1 MEIHVELA
9 AETLFHLGPIP
20 VSNAM
25 LTTYIVMAI
34 VLIGSTIIARRA
46 QVIPSR
52 SQGAAE
58 TIVEFILS
66 LVDNTA
72 GRRNGRRIFPLIG
85 GLFIFILFA
94 NFSGIFPGVGS
105 IGVWQEEEPAAE
117 SEAAVVETEGEQDV
131 AEPAAEG
138 AAEEPAE
145 GAEGAAATEEE
156 PVAEG
161 AGATAEEEH
170 AAEEEHHE
178 VLVPLLRAP
187 TADIN
192 MTLAMALVT
201 FTTVQIVGIRAHGF
215 IGRIKHM
222 ADPPFLFPIEVISE
236 LSRIISLSARLF
248 GNVFAGEVLLGVMYA
263 MAAAIRI
270 AVIPVLFP
278 VVFLFLEVLFGA
290 IQALVFA
297 LLTLIYLVLAM
308 GDGHGDHAEEHGE
321 HEAEAGEYT
330 RPGPAPVAAGD

>member
-58 TIVEFILS
+58 TVVEFILS

-145 GAEGAAATEEE
+145 GAEGAA
-156 PVAEG
+156 
-161 AGATAEEEH
+161 ATAEEEH

-330 RPGPAPVAAGD
+330 RPGPAPVAAG